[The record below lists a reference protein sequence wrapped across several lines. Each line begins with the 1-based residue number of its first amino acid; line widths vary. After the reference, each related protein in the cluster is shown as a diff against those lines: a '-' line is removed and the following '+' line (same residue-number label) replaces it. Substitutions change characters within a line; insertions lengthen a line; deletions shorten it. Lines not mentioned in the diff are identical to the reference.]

1 MAMDLV
7 NSLKVSAAGM
17 DVQSIRLRILS
28 ENIANADSLP
38 AGTGADPYRRK
49 VVSFAN
55 ALDRT
60 MGIET
65 VRVHKIAEAK
75 GEFQRRYDPTH
86 PAADKDGY
94 VLAPNVNALIE
105 MMDFREAQQ
114 SYQAN
119 LSVLEVSKRMILNT
133 IDILRG

>member
-1 MAMDLV
+1 MDLV
-7 NSLKVSAAGM
+7 KSLKISASGM

-38 AGTGADPYRRK
+38 AESGANPYRRK
-49 VVSFAN
+49 VVSFQN
-55 ALDRT
+55 ALDRSL
-60 MGIET
+60 GVET
-65 VRVHKIAEAK
+65 VRIRKIGEAK

-86 PAADKDGY
+86 PSSDKDGY
-94 VLAPNVNALIE
+94 VMAPNVNALIE

-119 LSVLEVSKRMILNT
+119 LSVLEVSKRMIVNT
-133 IDILRG
+133 IDILRN

>member
-1 MAMDLV
+1 MDLV
-7 NSLKVSAAGM
+7 KSLKISASGM

-38 AGTGADPYRRK
+38 AEPGANPYRRK
-49 VVSFAN
+49 VVSFQN
-55 ALDRT
+55 TLDRSL
-60 MGIET
+60 GVET
-65 VRVHKIAEAK
+65 VRIRKIGEAK

-86 PAADKDGY
+86 PSSDKDGY
-94 VLAPNVNALIE
+94 VMAPNVNALIE

-119 LSVLEVSKRMILNT
+119 LSVLEVSKRMIVNT
-133 IDILRG
+133 IDILRN

>member
-7 NSLKVSAAGM
+7 KALKISAAGM
-17 DVQSIRLRILS
+17 NVQSVRLRVLA

-38 AGTGADPYRRK
+38 TGPGSDPYRRK
-49 VVSFAN
+49 VVSFEN
-55 ALDRT
+55 ALDRA
-60 MGIET
+60 MGVET
-65 VRVHKIAEAK
+65 VKIKRVGEAK
-75 GEFQRRYDPTH
+75 GEFQRRYDPTN

-94 VLAPNVNALIE
+94 VKAPNVNALIE

>member
-1 MAMDLV
+1 MDLV
-7 NSLKVSAAGM
+7 KSLKISASGM

-38 AGTGADPYRRK
+38 AEPGANPYRRK
-49 VVSFAN
+49 VVSFQN
-55 ALDRT
+55 ALDRSL
-60 MGIET
+60 GVET
-65 VRVHKIAEAK
+65 VRIRKIGEAK

-86 PAADKDGY
+86 PSSDKDGY
-94 VLAPNVNALIE
+94 VMAPNVNALIE

-119 LSVLEVSKRMILNT
+119 LSVLEVSKRMIVNT
-133 IDILRG
+133 IDILRN

>member
-1 MAMDLV
+1 MDLV
-7 NSLKVSAAGM
+7 KSLKISASGM
-17 DVQSIRLRILS
+17 DVQSVRLRVLA

-38 AGTGADPYRRK
+38 GEPGSQPYRRK
-49 VVSFAN
+49 VISFQN
-55 ALDRT
+55 ALDRAI
-60 MGIET
+60 GVET
-65 VRVHKIAEAK
+65 VKVRKIGEAK
-75 GEFQRRYDPTH
+75 GEFQRRYDPNH
-86 PAADKDGY
+86 PAADKDGF

-119 LSVLEVSKRMILNT
+119 LSVLEVSKRMIVNT

>member
-1 MAMDLV
+1 MDLV
-7 NSLKVSAAGM
+7 KSLKISASGM

-38 AGTGADPYRRK
+38 AEPGANPYRRK
-49 VVSFAN
+49 VVSFQN
-55 ALDRT
+55 TLDRSL
-60 MGIET
+60 GVET
-65 VRVHKIAEAK
+65 VRIRKIGEAK

-86 PAADKDGY
+86 PSADKDGY
-94 VLAPNVNALIE
+94 VMAPNVNALIE

-119 LSVLEVSKRMILNT
+119 LSVLEVSKRMIVNT
-133 IDILRG
+133 IDILRN